1 MIFFHAHVFF
11 FVRNLLFVYKRIRPT
26 SYVAKG
32 VSAYKT
38 INIGSRESHF

>member
-26 SYVAKG
+26 SYVAKS

-38 INIGSRESHF
+38 INIASRESHF